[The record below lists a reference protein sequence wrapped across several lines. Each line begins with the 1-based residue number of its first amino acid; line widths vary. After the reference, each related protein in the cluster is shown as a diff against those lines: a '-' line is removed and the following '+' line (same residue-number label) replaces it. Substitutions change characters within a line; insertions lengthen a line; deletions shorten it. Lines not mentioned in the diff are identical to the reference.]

1 VCLFACSRVCAGVCF
16 VFVFVALLCPAS
28 LCLCFTSCACAL
40 DCVRVPV
47 RASVCVFAVVCV

>member
-1 VCLFACSRVCAGVCF
+1 VCAGVCF
-16 VFVFVALLCPAS
+16 VFVFVFVALLCPAC

-47 RASVCVFAVVCV
+47 GASVCVFAVVCV

>member
-1 VCLFACSRVCAGVCF
+1 MCAGVCF